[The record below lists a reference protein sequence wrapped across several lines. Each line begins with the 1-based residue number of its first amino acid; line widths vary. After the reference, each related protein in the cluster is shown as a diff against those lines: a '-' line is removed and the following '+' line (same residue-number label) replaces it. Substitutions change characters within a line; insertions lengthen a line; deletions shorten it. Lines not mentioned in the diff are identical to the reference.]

1 MNARMARSRAS
12 GLGKSPRRRQRR
24 ARMLNQ
30 IFDLVQPTGVVGQE
44 VELDASGM
52 GGNPGVDGGPAVDI
66 EVVEYQMDDLAGG
79 DSSVEE
85 VEERDH
91 LQVASALAD
100 LSDDLSGV
108 HIEGGQQAA
117 SPMAD
122 ILDRAP
128 GQLARATQG
137 RSGKQRWRAWMQVF
151 SSKDQTGPSLGR
163 FT

>member
-1 MNARMARSRAS
+1 
-12 GLGKSPRRRQRR
+12 
-24 ARMLNQ
+24 MLNQ

-151 SSKDQTGPSLGR
+151 SSKDQTGPSLGG